1 MIHNNAVLVDLHIGV
16 WTGRKMDKRVAD
28 QIDASN
34 NTKAKAG
41 NYHKKLL
48 AGTAALDDLHN
59 LVGRIRIWHYD
70 NTLPWSDNGA
80 RALPMVNFFT
90 YKEQL
95 SKYKQEFI
103 DCADKFYA
111 AYPNLVSAAA
121 FSLSTL
127 FNSND
132 YPDVETLRRKNY
144 FHAVFSPIPAS
155 GDFRVDIPDEYRNEL
170 EQLSRQREEAA
181 MKDLWDRLYSCL
193 KPISEKL
200 AGAEKQIFRDSLI
213 GNAVELCSML
223 TKLNVTND
231 PKLEQARQEVERVL
245 SGLDPKDLRKD
256 NGLRLD
262 TKARVDQILSM
273 F

>member
-1 MIHNNAVLVDLHIGV
+1 MIQNTSVLVDLHIGV
-16 WTGRKMDKRVAD
+16 WTGRKMDKRVAE
-28 QIDASN
+28 QIDANN

-48 AGTAALDDLHN
+48 AGTEALDELHA
-59 LVGRIRIWHYD
+59 LVGRVRLWHYE

-80 RALPMVNFFT
+80 RLLPMVNFFE

-95 SKYKQEFI
+95 SKYKQEFTE
-103 DCADKFYA
+103 CAEKFYE
-111 AYPNLVSAAA
+111 AYPSLVSAAA
-121 FSLSTL
+121 FTLAGL

-132 YPDVETLRRKNY
+132 YPDVESIRRKNY
-144 FHAVFSPIPAS
+144 FHAVFSPVPAS
-155 GDFRVDIPDEYRNEL
+155 GDFRVDIPDEYRKEL
-170 EQLSRQREEAA
+170 EDISRQREEAA
-181 MKDLWDRLYSCL
+181 MKDLWERLHGCL

-200 AGAEKQIFRDSLI
+200 AGAEKQIFRDTLI
-213 GNAVELCSML
+213 SNALDLCNML
-223 TKLNVTND
+223 SKLNVAND
-231 PKLEQARQEVERVL
+231 PKLEQARQDIAKVL

-256 NGLRLD
+256 DALRLD